1 MDPPKSKTTIRI
13 STNLGSASQYMN
25 TSMTTIELKGRT
37 AQEKGEHYL
46 QLSLKAL
53 QELAILLEDQRLSE
67 DQRASYCDIYETSMN
82 QHLDMTELRNQLS
95 LQKKSF
101 RKFIVNLFVRESD
114 AKRFHKITYRNFSNI
129 RRTSDDLHRILLP
142 DRKAIFAS
150 ASPRESV
157 QGDVSVRE
165 ESPRDVVEGNCPVK
179 DLPPDA
185 HLGGF
190 NLDVCTE
197 EEANKAIATLIR
209 MTTSEQEEEE
219 EEEEDDDKT
228 IRPSHSRPLSPSP
241 SCTIIYNYNIKESVV
256 SFDSESHGTTLNV
269 GKDVGGVSSSS
280 DVSNEERL
288 GLETAQERLSLDWKD

>member
-13 STNLGSASQYMN
+13 STNLGPASQYIN
-25 TSMTTIELKGRT
+25 SSMTTIELKGRT

-46 QLSLKAL
+46 QLSLTAL
-53 QELAILLEDQRLSE
+53 EDLATLLEDQRLSE
-67 DQRASYCDIYETSMN
+67 AQRVSYCDIYETSKAR
-82 QHLDMTELRNQLS
+82 HLAMIQLRDRLLS
-95 LQKKSF
+95 QKKSF
-101 RKFIVNLFVRESD
+101 RQFVVTLFVGESD
-114 AKRFHKITYRNFSNI
+114 AKRFHKFTYQNFTNI
-129 RRTSDDLHRILLP
+129 RRTSDDLHRVLLP
-142 DRKAIFAS
+142 DREAILAS

-157 QGDVSVRE
+157 QGNVSVRE

-197 EEANKAIATLIR
+197 QEANQAIATLIR

-219 EEEEDDDKT
+219 EEDDDDKT

-280 DVSNEERL
+280 GVSNEERL
-288 GLETAQERLSLDWKD
+288 GLETGKERLSLDWKD